1 MDKLGVAGGVVGTN
15 TLLTHHANVPPVTC
29 TRQRKYVTRG
39 NHKSGRRSITYT
51 IRQLLISFRSELRGD
66 CANAVP
72 TTTNYDVQSPQRE
85 MLG

>member
-1 MDKLGVAGGVVGTN
+1 MSLRLHALVNVN
-15 TLLTHHANVPPVTC
+15 TYYYPVTNA
-29 TRQRKYVTRG
+29 RQCKYTTRG
-39 NHKSGRRSITYT
+39 NRKSGRRSITNT